1 MIGKN
6 NKSKLFISI
15 NFVFNCLMESEIG
28 EANTQIFIF
37 GLCENL
43 LMGISW

>member
-1 MIGKN
+1 
-6 NKSKLFISI
+6 
-15 NFVFNCLMESEIG
+15 MESEIG

-37 GLCENL
+37 GCWDIC